1 MFLCPPW
8 YRLPPTFAQKKK
20 EKKRLIL
27 VFFYIWINICLSIH
41 SFYIYILVRL
51 VARSLVAQWNNL
63 NKPSYLLK
71 NVKSTIV
78 SKNVIRK
85 EICKRLLK
93 IVYKTPPNFLKGNDL
108 LKKFFKKI
116 KGIILMSILACICD
130 L

>member
-20 EKKRLIL
+20 KKINIG
-27 VFFYIWINICLSIH
+27 FFYIWINICLSIH

-51 VARSLVAQWNNL
+51 VARSSVAQWNNL

-71 NVKSTIV
+71 IVKSTIV

-85 EICKRLLK
+85 
-93 IVYKTPPNFLKGNDL
+93 
-108 LKKFFKKI
+108 
-116 KGIILMSILACICD
+116 
-130 L
+130 